1 MKGSCTISFI
11 GPKQRGAALDLQHRQ
26 RPVPLVGHR
35 QAQVLVGGA
44 EPGEHVH
51 ERVPAGGLL
60 GGDDAAGAL
69 QATDGCSSTSGTA
82 SRPKPMPKPASL
94 PAAHSRFFARSF
106 PSGATSPITPRANA
120 AACGDSDDG
129 CHRAR

>member
-1 MKGSCTISFI
+1 MKGNCTISFI

-94 PAAHSRFFARSF
+94 PAAHSRFLARSR
-106 PSGATSPITPRANA
+106 PAGPHAATTERANA
-120 AACGDSDDG
+120 APPGDTDG
-129 CHRAR
+129 GPQPAM